1 MRLRIAILILLTS
14 VGPLW
19 ADQAIQNVQEA
30 LKDQGFYYGEI
41 TGTKDADTTAAIRRY
56 QIRNG
61 LQITGD
67 LNEETLKSLG
77 VDSSGARAIAK
88 ASPSPVPAAPD
99 SSDLRAE
106 PRESAGPTNPLTGQP
121 FPEPPQSRQ
130 VPARSV
136 YDFGPA
142 RPAENFAGT
151 PYEAAPPQ
159 VQRNVIISAQ
169 NILARRGLYRGAI
182 DGNAGSDLEFSLRA
196 YQARVRL
203 PVTGRLDL
211 ETLAASSFCRVPTR
225 RFTCR
230 AAVRCAKR
238 PCAVNGFPTAD
249 CSPRRIRP
257 VADRSCEAIAIVGL
271 SFILLEAHCL

>member
-1 MRLRIAILILLTS
+1 MKLRIAIFILLTS

-19 ADQAIQNVQEA
+19 ADQPIENVQQA

-77 VDSSGARAIAK
+77 VDSSSARAIAK
-88 ASPSPVPAAPD
+88 ASPSPVPTAPD
-99 SSDLRAE
+99 TSDLRTE
-106 PRESAGPTNPLTGQP
+106 RHESAAPTYPLTGQP
-121 FPEPPQSRQ
+121 FPESPQYRQ
-130 VPARSV
+130 APVRPDYGAVP
-136 YDFGPA
+136 GQ
-142 RPAENFAGT
+142 PAENFAGT

-159 VQRNVIISAQ
+159 VQRDVIISAQ

-182 DGNAGSDLEFSLRA
+182 DGQGGSDLEFSLRA

-203 PVTGRLDL
+203 PITGRLDL
-211 ETLAASSFCRVPTR
+211 ETLAALELLPGANAPVY
-225 RFTCR
+225 
-230 AAVRCAKR
+230 V
-238 PCAVNGFPTAD
+238 
-249 CSPRRIRP
+249 PRRRP
-257 VADRSCEAIAIVGL
+257 WRKAPVRGEWIPDR
-271 SFILLEAHCL
+271 